1 MKQVSSKQRRINS
14 ELAKI
19 KKTLGT
25 RCAICGREGH
35 DLSHILPRSLYPEY
49 VTDPRNLQILCRECH
64 RKFDDERE
72 FRRNQTSIVERARQI
87 DELATNRYFGL
98 PPS

>member
-19 KKTLGT
+19 KKTLGI

-49 VTDPRNLQILCRECH
+49 QTDPRNLQILCRECH
-64 RKFDDERE
+64 LRFDDDRE
-72 FRRNQTSIVERARQI
+72 FRRRQTSIVERAKQI

-98 PPS
+98 

>member
-1 MKQVSSKQRRINS
+1 MKQVSQKQRRINS

-49 VTDPRNLQILCRECH
+49 QTDQRNLQILCRECH
-64 RKFDDERE
+64 RKFDDDRE

>member
-1 MKQVSSKQRRINS
+1 MKQISTKQRRINS
-14 ELAKI
+14 ELAQI
-19 KKTLGT
+19 KRSLGT

-64 RKFDDERE
+64 RRFDDDRD
-72 FRRNQTSIVERARQI
+72 FRRKQVEIINKAKEI

-98 PPS
+98 

>member
-1 MKQVSSKQRRINS
+1 MKSVSIKQRRINS
-14 ELAKI
+14 DLAKI

-49 VTDPRNLQILCRECH
+49 QTDPRNLQILCRECH
-64 RKFDDERE
+64 RRFDDDRE
-72 FRRNQTSIVERARQI
+72 FRRRQTSIVERAKQI

-98 PPS
+98 

>member
-1 MKQVSSKQRRINS
+1 MKQISSKQRRTNS

-49 VTDPRNLQILCRECH
+49 QTDPRNLQILCRECH
-64 RKFDDERE
+64 S
-72 FRRNQTSIVERARQI
+72 QTDIVERALLI
-87 DELATNRYFGL
+87 DELSTNRYFGL
-98 PPS
+98 

>member
-14 ELAKI
+14 ELTKI

-35 DLSHILPRSLYPEY
+35 DLSHIFPRSLYPEY
-49 VTDPRNLQILCRECH
+49 QTDPRNLQILCRECH
-64 RKFDDERE
+64 RRFDDDRA
-72 FRRNQTSIVERARQI
+72 FRRSQTSIVERAKMI

>member
-1 MKQVSSKQRRINS
+1 MKQISSKQRRINS

-19 KKTLGT
+19 KKTLDT

-49 VTDPRNLQILCRECH
+49 QTDPRNLQILCRECH
-64 RKFDDERE
+64 RKFDDDRA
-72 FRRNQTSIVERARQI
+72 FRRRQTSIVERARQI
-87 DELATNRYFGL
+87 DELATNKYFGL
-98 PPS
+98 

>member
-1 MKQVSSKQRRINS
+1 MRSISSKQRRINS

-19 KKTLGT
+19 KKTLST

-49 VTDPRNLQILCRECH
+49 QTDPRNLQILCRECH
-64 RKFDDERE
+64 RKFDDDRA
-72 FRRNQTSIVERARQI
+72 FRRSQTSIVERARQI

-98 PPS
+98 

>member
-1 MKQVSSKQRRINS
+1 MKQISPKQRRINS

-25 RCAICGREGH
+25 RCEICGREGH

-49 VTDPRNLQILCRECH
+49 QTDPRNLQILCRECH
-64 RKFDDERE
+64 RKFDDDRA
-72 FRRNQTSIVERARQI
+72 FRRRQTSIVERAKQI

-98 PPS
+98 

>member
-1 MKQVSSKQRRINS
+1 MRSISSKQRRINS

-49 VTDPRNLQILCRECH
+49 QTDHRNLQILCRECH
-64 RKFDDERE
+64 RRFDDDRE
-72 FRRNQTSIVERARQI
+72 FRRRQTSIVERAKMI
-87 DELATNRYFGL
+87 DELATNRYFEL
-98 PPS
+98 